1 MSDSNTPPDPTCP
14 ARGSSRDPDRLD
26 ESLLPRRQFLAT
38 LSSLGVGGGL
48 FPGVLWAKVQDTTE
62 VTAEVIEEAEKV
74 VGLSFTP
81 EQRAMMVARLRVN
94 RRSFDAIRQVDIP
107 DDVTPPFHFDPRPR
121 RGELPSGAS
130 SVRLSEP
137 TALPDPTQGV
147 DLAFASIGQL
157 GTLLR
162 DRSVT
167 SLGLTELYLQR
178 LRGLAPELECVVTLT
193 EELALEQAAQ
203 ADRELDAGDSRGPLH
218 GIPWGAKDLLATR
231 GYPTTWGA
239 APFREQRLESD
250 ATLVSRLREAGAVLV
265 AKLTLGALARGDRW
279 FGGRTR
285 TPWNVA
291 RGSSGS
297 SAGSAAA
304 TGAGL
309 VGFSIGSETV
319 GSIVS
324 PSTRC
329 GVTGLR
335 PSFGRVSRTGAM
347 TLSWTMD
354 KLGPICRS
362 AEDCAAVLSAIQGP
376 DGLDRTVRE
385 VPFAW
390 DGDRGLEGI
399 RVGYLERAF
408 QIPGPSQVMD
418 LAALTTLDTLGVELL
433 PVDFPGGFPLEAL
446 RLTVSVEAA
455 ASFDELTRSGRDA
468 LMGEQEAVSWPN
480 TFRVARL
487 VPAVEYLQA
496 NRVRAML
503 MQALDEAWKEVDV
516 VVTPTFA
523 DGIVLATNLTGHPVV
538 VAPSGFLPDRTPS
551 SVSFL
556 GGLWKDAE
564 ALHVAK
570 AFQEATG
577 HHLRRP
583 PSFS

>member
-1 MSDSNTPPDPTCP
+1 MSKSSTPPDPTCP
-14 ARGSSRDPDRLD
+14 TRGSSRDPARLD
-26 ESLLPRRQFLAT
+26 ESLLPRRQFVAT
-38 LSSLGVGGGL
+38 LSALGAGGGL
-48 FPGVLWAKVQDTTE
+48 FPGVLWAKAQDATE
-62 VTAEVIEEAEKV
+62 VTAAVIEEAEKV
-74 VGLSFTP
+74 VGLSFSP

-94 RRSFDAIRQVDIP
+94 RGSFDVIRRVDIP
-107 DDVTPPFHFDPRPR
+107 DEVTPPFHFDPRPQS
-121 RGELPSGAS
+121 GDLPSGAS
-130 SVRLSEP
+130 SLRLSEP
-137 TALPDPTQGV
+137 TALPDPTQAV

-162 DRSVT
+162 DRSIT
-167 SLGLTELYLQR
+167 SLELTELYLQR
-178 LRGLAPELECVVTLT
+178 LKGLAPELECVVTLT
-193 EELALEQAAQ
+193 EELALEQAGQ

-239 APFREQRLESD
+239 APFREQRIESD

-335 PSFGRVSRTGAM
+335 PSFGRVSRHGAM

-408 QIPGPSQVMD
+408 QAPGPSQVMD
-418 LAALTTLDTLGVELL
+418 LAALATLDALGVELQ
-433 PVDFPGGFPLEAL
+433 PVAFPGGFPLEAL

-468 LMGEQEAVSWPN
+468 LLGEQEAVNWPN

-487 VPAVEYLQA
+487 VPAVEYLRA

-503 MQALDEAWKEVDV
+503 MQALDEAWKDVDV

>member
-1 MSDSNTPPDPTCP
+1 MSNPRPPPNQPRPTSGSDGVPAPPD
-14 ARGSSRDPDRLD
+14 SSDV
-26 ESLLPRRQFLAT
+26 PRRQFLAA
-38 LSSLGVGGGL
+38 LSSVGLAGGL
-48 FPGVLWAKVQDTTE
+48 FPGVLWARVQDATE
-62 VTAEVIEEAEKV
+62 ITAEMIAEAEKI
-74 VGLSFTP
+74 VGLSFSA
-81 EQRAMMVARLRVN
+81 EQRAMMVERLRVN
-94 RRSFDAIRQVDIP
+94 RDSFDAIRRSYVP
-107 DDVTPPFHFDPRPR
+107 SEVAPPFHFDPRPR
-121 RGELPSGAS
+121 MAVLPSGPS
-130 SVRLSEP
+130 FMRPSEP
-137 TALPDPTQGV
+137 VSIPDPGRRV
-147 DLAFASIGQL
+147 DVAFASL
-157 GTLLR
+157 GELGGLLR
-162 DRSVT
+162 NRSVS
-167 SLGLTELYLQR
+167 SLELTRLYLDR
-178 LRGLAPELECVVTLT
+178 LRRFSPELECLVTLT
-193 EELALEQAAQ
+193 QELALEQAAE
-203 ADRELDAGDSRGPLH
+203 ADRELDAGEIRGPLH

-239 APFREQRLESD
+239 TPFRDQVIERD
-250 ATLVSRLREAGAVLV
+250 ATLVRRLRDAGAVLV
-265 AKLTLGALARGDRW
+265 AKLAMGALARGDRW

-285 TPWNVA
+285 SPWNLA

-304 TGAGL
+304 TSAGL

-329 GVTGLR
+329 GATGLR
-335 PSFGRVSRTGAM
+335 PSFGRVSRYGAM

-362 AEDCAAVLSAIQGP
+362 AEDCALVLSAIQGP
-376 DGLDRTVRE
+376 DGLDRAVQD

-408 QIPGPSQVMD
+408 QTPGPSQTMD
-418 LAALTTLDTLGVELL
+418 LAALSTLQEIGAQLQ
-433 PVDFPGGFPLEAL
+433 PVSFPEGFPLSAL
-446 RLTVSVEAA
+446 RLTLDVEAA
-455 ASFDELTRSGRDA
+455 ASFDDLTRSGRDA
-468 LMGEQEAVSWPN
+468 LLVEQGAMNWPN
-480 TFRVARL
+480 TFRTARL
-487 VPAVEYLQA
+487 IPAVEYLQA

-503 MQALDEAWKEVDV
+503 MQAVDEAWRDVDV
-516 VVTPTFA
+516 VVTPTFT

-538 VAPSGFLPDRTPS
+538 VSPSGFLPDRTPS
-551 SVSFL
+551 SISFL
-556 GGLWKDAE
+556 GALWKDAE